1 MEVCF
6 SLKEEN
12 CFVIIS
18 IGNLNYSTLTKQLF
32 LVELLRC
39 SLNDLLDWFKGF
51 MFQWY
56 NIIALFWMMVVKWN
70 VHRSSISCCSF
81 GWPIYLALRQCF
93 SVRMTLSFSTSNEF
107 LIKLRFIW
115 SSFRLFTKSGKVSE
129 VHLWC
134 VRIRKF
140 IFTLYSF

>member
-39 SLNDLLDWFKGF
+39 SLNDLLD
-51 MFQWY
+51 
-56 NIIALFWMMVVKWN
+56 
-70 VHRSSISCCSF
+70 
-81 GWPIYLALRQCF
+81 
-93 SVRMTLSFSTSNEF
+93 
-107 LIKLRFIW
+107 
-115 SSFRLFTKSGKVSE
+115 
-129 VHLWC
+129 
-134 VRIRKF
+134 
-140 IFTLYSF
+140 